1 MCFDGVAHMMAGV
14 SNETAMNLASTQCDP
29 LQTWIALEARIERTP
44 ESVAD
49 GCGCHIQVHLTMHP
63 AWHRLLP
70 VHLGTSI
77 CVPRATCLRD
87 TPHDM
92 VWHAVQQ
99 LGWDTY
105 TMI

>member
-1 MCFDGVAHMMAGV
+1 MAGV

-44 ESVAD
+44 DSVAD
-49 GCGCHIQVHLTMHP
+49 GCGCHIQVPLTMHP
-63 AWHRLLP
+63 AWHWLLP

-77 CVPRATCLRD
+77 CVTRATCLQD
-87 TPHDM
+87 ASHDM
-92 VWHAVQQ
+92 VEHAAQQ

-105 TMI
+105 TVI